1 MQITVIDV
9 VQETLAAKNGRTF
22 QQLVV
27 SYKNDKGMSQAKKL
41 VSFSNPDLFKS
52 AKSWLKDQVYNVKTV
67 KNEKTGYWDWVGL
80 EGEQTVA
87 ETKSSAST
95 GTRVAGSN
103 YETKEERAARQVYI
117 VRQSSITN
125 AVALLGSGKSVA
137 DILNVAKQFE
147 DFVFAKSEGVD
158 AINELPDDIPE

>member
-27 SYKNDKGMSQAKKL
+27 SYKNDKGMAQAKKL
-41 VSFSNPDLFKS
+41 VSFANPDLFKA
-52 AKSWLKDQVYNVKTV
+52 AKTWLKDQVYNVKTV
-67 KNEKTGYWDWVGL
+67 KNDKTGYWDWVSL
-80 EGEQTVA
+80 EGDNQVA
-87 ETKSSAST
+87 ETKSAPSA
-95 GTRVAGSN
+95 TRVTGSN
-103 YETKEERAARQVYI
+103 YETKEERAARQIYI

-125 AVALLGSGKSVA
+125 AVALLGPGKSVS
-137 DILNVAKQFE
+137 DVLNVAKQFE

-158 AINELPDDIPE
+158 AINELADDIPE

>member
-27 SYKNDKGMSQAKKL
+27 SYKNDKGMAQAKKL
-41 VSFSNPDLFKS
+41 VSFANPDLFKA
-52 AKSWLKDQVYNVKTV
+52 AKTWLKDQVYNVKTV
-67 KNEKTGYWDWVGL
+67 KNDKTGYWDWVSL
-80 EGEQTVA
+80 EGDNQVA
-87 ETKSSAST
+87 ETKSTPSA
-95 GTRVAGSN
+95 TRVTGSN
-103 YETKEERAARQVYI
+103 YETKEERAARQIYI

-125 AVALLGSGKSVA
+125 AVALLGPGKSVA
-137 DILNVAKQFE
+137 DVLNVAKQFE

-158 AINELPDDIPE
+158 AINELADDIPE